1 MWIVLSDIDWI
12 IVTKFAVSNNND
24 GYLLKTV
31 VFGLSLLPFLNL
43 WEIDGFCCENLSS
56 GISYF

>member
-1 MWIVLSDIDWI
+1 M
-12 IVTKFAVSNNND
+12 TKFAVSNNND